1 MVRALLAASDPQ
13 TGQPLSDAEIC
24 NELVLF
30 MLAGH
35 DTTSTTLSYALWALG
50 HHRDLQDLVAA
61 EVGELGDRNADLEDV
76 PRLGYT
82 IQVLHEALRL
92 CPPGGT
98 IGRLAMQD
106 IEVDG
111 DKVEAGTLAV
121 VGIYAI
127 HRDPA
132 LWDNPLVFD
141 PDRFSAQRSASR
153 TRWQYLPF
161 GGGRARASGITS
173 PCWRQP
179 WRWPRSFARS
189 RSILLAT
196 ISPATLRSPLSP
208 PSRFG
213 PAYESASDISG
224 PREGVRQRRS
234 SALLVRVDGADS
246 LGHRSASSVISLR
259 ETRRA
264 SEFFPSE

>member
-1 MVRALLAASDPQ
+1 MNPPHWLPTPAQRRARAANASLRRLAEEILQTCRTDPDREAPLVRALLAARDPQ

-50 HHRDLQDLVAA
+50 HHRDLQDRVAA
-61 EVGELGDRNADLEDV
+61 EVGELGDRTLTPEDL

-92 CPPGGT
+92 CPPGAT

-111 DKVEAGTLAV
+111 HKVEAGTLAI

-127 HRDPA
+127 HRDPE
-132 LWDNPLVFD
+132 LWDNPLGAAAKRELKRRLG
-141 PDRFSAQRSASR
+141 DRV
-153 TRWQYLPF
+153 
-161 GGGRARASGITS
+161 
-173 PCWRQP
+173 
-179 WRWPRSFARS
+179 
-189 RSILLAT
+189 
-196 ISPATLRSPLSP
+196 
-208 PSRFG
+208 RF
-213 PAYESASDISG
+213 
-224 PREGVRQRRS
+224 
-234 SALLVRVDGADS
+234 
-246 LGHRSASSVISLR
+246 
-259 ETRRA
+259 
-264 SEFFPSE
+264 